1 MGTIVAGPP
10 LESGTESASTAAAA
24 AGGTPATTAAAGAAA
39 EAPSSAGNGNEASAA
54 STSTAPG
61 APQSS
66 LPSLGSAKRHGEEV
80 PLSTAADVKVKKMKL
95 LHYKYLLPL
104 LLVIFFATLELEGS
118 VNYCTL
124 LG

>member
-1 MGTIVAGPP
+1 
-10 LESGTESASTAAAA
+10 
-24 AGGTPATTAAAGAAA
+24 
-39 EAPSSAGNGNEASAA
+39 
-54 STSTAPG
+54 
-61 APQSS
+61 
-66 LPSLGSAKRHGEEV
+66 LGSAKRHGEEV